1 MFDHLLVATDGS
13 PRADRAIAAALKHAG
28 GAAVSAVLV
37 VPDYGTDQYVEAVFR
52 PLGSIESLRP
62 RLIDEGRSRL
72 AAVLARHGD
81 AASRV
86 QPVVVVSDR
95 PAEAI
100 LQTAEQL
107 GCDLIVIASRGRGPV
122 TGAVLGSQTQR
133 VIADAKVPVLVV

>member
-13 PRADRAIAAALKHAG
+13 PRADRALAAALKHAD
-28 GAAVSAVLV
+28 GAAVTAVLV

-52 PLGSIESLRP
+52 PVGSIEALRP
-62 RLIDEGRSRL
+62 RLMEEGRSRL
-72 AAVLARHGD
+72 AAVLARHGAD
-81 AASRV
+81 GAHV

-100 LQTAEQL
+100 VQTAEQL
-107 GCDLIVIASRGRGPV
+107 GCDVIVIASRGRGPV
-122 TGAVLGSQTQR
+122 AGAVLGSQTQR